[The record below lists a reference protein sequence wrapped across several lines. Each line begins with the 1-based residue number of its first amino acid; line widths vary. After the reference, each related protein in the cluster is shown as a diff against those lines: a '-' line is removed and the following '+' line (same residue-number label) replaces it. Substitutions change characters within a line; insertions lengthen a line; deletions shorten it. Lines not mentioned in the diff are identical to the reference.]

1 MGFPVRCGLSG
12 RLDCDRDVDLLDF
25 AGLQACFTGPGPASP
40 APGCY
45 FFDFEPDGD
54 IDLDDYAV
62 FHAELT
68 GPRR

>member
-1 MGFPVRCGLSG
+1 
-12 RLDCDRDVDLLDF
+12 VDLLDF